1 MKLWIAALGILL
13 CCFGCRA
20 PAPSKTPE
28 SNPVLALRVWGR
40 LEKGPE
46 GALLRWCFAVENH
59 GAAPVLV
66 SAKRYSL
73 GYGYKT
79 PDAAGGGSW
88 GVPFQLGIDEI
99 YQLLP
104 PVSADRSPRIPGETL
119 THQGVQVTDNLAPEY
134 LEHVTVSVTI
144 PVLEM
149 SIAPESGQ
157 MLHHDLSVELKARLE
172 PWPEE

>member
-1 MKLWIAALGILL
+1 M
-13 CCFGCRA
+13 
-20 PAPSKTPE
+20 
-28 SNPVLALRVWGR
+28 
-40 LEKGPE
+40 
-46 GALLRWCFAVENH
+46 ENH

-66 SAKRYSL
+66 NAKRYSL

-104 PVSADRSPRIPGETL
+104 PLSADWGPRMPGETL
-119 THQGVQVTDNLAPEY
+119 TREGVQDTDNLTPEC
-134 LEHVTVSVTI
+134 LEHVTVSVTL

-149 SIAPESGQ
+149 SVAPESGQ
-157 MLHHDLSVELKARLE
+157 MLYHERSVELKARLE
-172 PWPEE
+172 PWPDEEPR